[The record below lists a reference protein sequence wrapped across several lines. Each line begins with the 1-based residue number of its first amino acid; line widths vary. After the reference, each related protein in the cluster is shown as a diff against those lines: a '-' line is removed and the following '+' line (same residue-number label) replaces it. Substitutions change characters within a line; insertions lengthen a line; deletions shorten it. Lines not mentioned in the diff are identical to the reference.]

1 MDKNINKQNVYIS
14 EEENTLNWI
23 EIQSS
28 FKKSF
33 GNEIYNSWL
42 QKISLVK
49 EYNDYLILGVPTRFF
64 RDWIVSRYLDKI
76 LEQVKSFKLS
86 LNRIEFKIIEENK
99 QNQELIKIDQLNKVT
114 EIKDSILNYNRLNPN
129 LSFESFIKGKS
140 NEIALSYSKKVCDYV
155 SRYNPLYICG
165 GVGLGKTHLLNA
177 IGLETQKDNNV
188 MFISAERFMYHFI
201 KSIKKNDMVNFKDFF
216 RKSSVFIIDDIQF
229 ISGKESLQEEFFHTF
244 NSLIEKGSQIIIS
257 SDRPPMKLDRVQE
270 RIKSRLSGGLVVDIE
285 APDLDLKIKIL
296 KKKIEEIQNQFKENI
311 DLSDEVINYIASES
325 KTNIRELIGVLNRVI
340 AFSRVHNKVLTTVD
354 CKNILKDVFSQI
366 RVITVDKIQ
375 NIVSNYFN
383 IALSDMLSQRRSRP
397 LARPRQIAMYLAKKM
412 TSRSLPEIGRRFAN
426 RDHTTVIHAVKTI
439 TRLSDQ
445 DDEMKKILIKLKVFC
460 WNSEEMQFIVKR
472 DILLKSL
479 NFVQGVVEKKNT
491 LPILSNVL
499 LQLKEKKLTIVAT
512 DLDIVF
518 HDEIEDVKV
527 LKEGSTTT
535 SAAILYDI
543 LRKISS
549 NSELNFDLKN
559 ENKLSLKE

>member
-1 MDKNINKQNVYIS
+1 MEKNNIKKNNSFVS
-14 EEENTLNWI
+14 EEEKTLDWN
-23 EIQSS
+23 EIQAS
-28 FKKSF
+28 FKKTF
-33 GNEIYNSWL
+33 GSEVYSSWL

-99 QNQELIKIDQLNKVT
+99 NNQEFIKIDELNKVT

-129 LSFESFIKGKS
+129 LSFSSFMQGKS
-140 NEIALSYSKKVCDYV
+140 NDIALSYSKKVCEHI

-177 IGLETQKDNNV
+177 IGLELQDNNNV

-244 NSLIEKGSQIIIS
+244 NSLMDKGSQIIIS
-257 SDRPPMKLDRVQE
+257 ADRAPMKLDRVQD

-285 APDLDLKIKIL
+285 APDLELKIKII
-296 KKKIEEIQNQFKENI
+296 KKKIEEIQSQFKESI
-311 DLSDEVINYIASES
+311 SLSEEVINFVASES

-340 AFSRVHNKVLTTVD
+340 AFSRVHNKNLTIAD
-354 CKNILKDVFSQI
+354 CKNILKDVFNQI

-375 NIVSNYFN
+375 NVVSNYFN
-383 IALSDMLSQRRSRP
+383 ISLSEMLSQRRSRP
-397 LARPRQIAMYLAKKM
+397 LARPRQIAMYISKKM

-439 TRLSDQ
+439 TRLSEQ
-445 DDEMKKILIKLKVFC
+445 DDEMKKNISQI
-460 WNSEEMQFIVKR
+460 
-472 DILLKSL
+472 KSL
-479 NFVQGVVEKKNT
+479 
-491 LPILSNVL
+491 L
-499 LQLKEKKLTIVAT
+499 LEQ
-512 DLDIVF
+512 
-518 HDEIEDVKV
+518 
-527 LKEGSTTT
+527 
-535 SAAILYDI
+535 
-543 LRKISS
+543 
-549 NSELNFDLKN
+549 
-559 ENKLSLKE
+559 

>member
-1 MDKNINKQNVYIS
+1 MENKNIKKQDTFVS
-14 EEENTLNWI
+14 EEEKTLNWE
-23 EIQSS
+23 EIRTA
-28 FKKSF
+28 FKKNF
-33 GNEIYNSWL
+33 GSEIYSSWL

-99 QNQELIKIDQLNKVT
+99 NNQELIKVDELNKVT
-114 EIKDSILNYNRLNPN
+114 EIKDSVLNYNRLNVN
-129 LSFESFIKGKS
+129 LNFESFIQGKS
-140 NEIALSYSKKVCDYV
+140 NDIALSYSKKVCEHI

-177 IGLETQKDNNV
+177 IGLELQENNNV
-188 MFISAERFMYHFI
+188 MYISAERFMYHFI

-244 NSLIEKGSQIIIS
+244 NSLMEKGSQIIIS
-257 SDRPPMKLDRVQE
+257 SDRSPMKLDRVQD

-285 APDLDLKIKIL
+285 SPDLELKIKII
-296 KKKIEEIQNQFKENI
+296 KKKIEEIQIQFKENI
-311 DLSDEVINYIASES
+311 NLSEEVINYIANES

-340 AFSRVHNKVLTTVD
+340 AFSRVHNKNLNISD
-354 CKNILKDVFSQI
+354 CKNILKDLFSQI

-375 NIVSNYFN
+375 NVVSNYFN
-383 IALSDMLSQRRSRP
+383 IALSEMLSQRRSRP
-397 LARPRQIAMYLAKKM
+397 LARPRQIAMYLAKKI

-439 TRLSDQ
+439 TRLSEQ
-445 DDEMKKILIKLKVFC
+445 DEEMKNNINKI
-460 WNSEEMQFIVKR
+460 
-472 DILLKSL
+472 KSL
-479 NFVQGVVEKKNT
+479 
-491 LPILSNVL
+491 L
-499 LQLKEKKLTIVAT
+499 LEQ
-512 DLDIVF
+512 
-518 HDEIEDVKV
+518 
-527 LKEGSTTT
+527 
-535 SAAILYDI
+535 
-543 LRKISS
+543 
-549 NSELNFDLKN
+549 
-559 ENKLSLKE
+559 